1 MYFEDYLAFYI
12 PLILGMLTAILVAVI
27 AVLFNIYKLG
37 DKVSSRNEVLQN
49 VPLIEDKTKETKNAK
64 ISQSMKKAWEKR
76 RSNTKPDSDQK

>member
-1 MYFEDYLAFYI
+1 
-12 PLILGMLTAILVAVI
+12 
-27 AVLFNIYKLG
+27 
-37 DKVSSRNEVLQN
+37 